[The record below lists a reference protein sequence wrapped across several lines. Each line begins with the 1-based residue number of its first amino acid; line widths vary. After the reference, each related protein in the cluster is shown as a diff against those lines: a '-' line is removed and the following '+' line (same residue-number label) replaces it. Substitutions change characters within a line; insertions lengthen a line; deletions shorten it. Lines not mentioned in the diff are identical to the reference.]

1 MQCHILQGCFDALSS
16 VALTT
21 PDNACFMLTL
31 ECFDLSLNY
40 FRLLFLYFI
49 LFIFNSNCFCCSI
62 MCSHLCFLRVFE
74 LHSAN
79 ERHVFLHFF
88 ESLFPRRSEPGSRPH
103 SWHSTKLGEGPQ
115 DSESMMQV
123 TQGGV
128 GAPWHQSYHSRSAQ
142 LAHKYTCNLVHLTVS
157 V

>member
-74 LHSAN
+74 KGMYFYISSNHSFPDG
-79 ERHVFLHFF
+79 V
-88 ESLFPRRSEPGSRPH
+88 SLDLDLIPGILRSWARALRTQKAWCKSPRVVWEPPGTRATTPGQHNSH
-103 SWHSTKLGEGPQ
+103 TNTHAIW
-115 DSESMMQV
+115 
-123 TQGGV
+123 
-128 GAPWHQSYHSRSAQ
+128 
-142 LAHKYTCNLVHLTVS
+142 CI
-157 V
+157 

>member
-1 MQCHILQGCFDALSS
+1 MQCHILHGCFDPLSS

-21 PDNACFMLTL
+21 PDNTCFMLTL
-31 ECFDLSLNY
+31 NYFDFSLNY

-49 LFIFNSNCFCCSI
+49 LFIFNSNCFCYS
-62 MCSHLCFLRVFE
+62 MLCLHFCLLHVFE
-74 LHSAN
+74 LHSAK
-79 ERHVFLHFF
+79 ERHGFLHFF
-88 ESLFPRRSEPGSRPH
+88 ECLFPRRSEPGSRPH

-115 DSESMMQV
+115 DPDSMMQV

-128 GAPWHQSYHSRSAQ
+128 GPPWHQNYHSRSVQ
-142 LAHKYTCNLVHLTVS
+142 LAHKHTCSLVLLIFS

>member
-1 MQCHILQGCFDALSS
+1 MQCHILQGCFDPLSS

-21 PDNACFMLTL
+21 PDNARFLLTWIY
-31 ECFDLSLNY
+31 FDFSLDY
-40 FRLLFLYFI
+40 FRLLFLCFI
-49 LFIFNSNCFCCSI
+49 WFMFNSDCFCCCV
-62 MCSHLCFLRVFE
+62 MGLLCVFD
-74 LHSAN
+74 LHFAK
-79 ERHVFLHFF
+79 ERHEFLHFF

-115 DSESMMQV
+115 DSDSMMQV

-128 GAPWHQSYHSRSAQ
+128 GAPWHQSYHSRSVQ
-142 LAHKYTCNLVHLTVS
+142 LEHKHTCSLVHLTIS